1 MTKRR
6 VFLVVLDG
14 VGIGA
19 LPDAARY
26 GDEGSNTLGNLAQ
39 HVGGLEVPFLAS
51 LGLGRIAPLLGV
63 PAVAE
68 PRGAF
73 GKMAEASP
81 GKDTITGHWELTG
94 VVLDRPFPVYPAGF
108 PDAIITPFAQAIGR
122 RVLGNKPASGTAIIE
137 ELGPEHMATGA
148 PIVYT
153 SADSVFQIAAHE
165 AIIPIDE
172 LYRICTVARELLQG
186 EHQVA
191 RVIAR
196 PFVGEPGSFTRTKRR
211 KDFSVVPPEET
222 ILDRAAAHGIAVVG
236 VGKIEDIY
244 SGRGLT
250 ASYHTGDN
258 VSTLEQLLSLGAE
271 VEGPALVFANC
282 IDFDSLYGHR
292 NDPPGYAAALT
303 TADAYLAKIAALL
316 RPEDVLIIT
325 ADHGGDPTTAS
336 TDHSREYVPLLVTG
350 APVQPGAAL
359 GTRASFTDVAATIA
373 DLFGLVGWEKGVSFY
388 QELVRAAEKEQRATK
403 GFHGTKQE

>member
-1 MTKRR
+1 MMMKRR

-19 LPDAARY
+19 LPDADRY
-26 GDEGSNTLGNLAQ
+26 GDEGSNTLGNMAAN
-39 HVGGLEVPFLAS
+39 VGGLKVPFLTT
-51 LGLGRIAPLLGV
+51 LGLGRIEPLLGV
-63 PAVAE
+63 PAVE
-68 PRGAF
+68 NPRGAY
-73 GKMAEASP
+73 GKMAEASA

-94 VVLDRPFPVYPAGF
+94 VVLDRPFPVYPNGF
-108 PDAIITPFAQAIGR
+108 PDEIIVPFTKAIGR
-122 RVLGNKPASGTAIIE
+122 GVLGNKAASGTEIIKE
-137 ELGPEHMATGA
+137 YGPEHLATGK

-165 AIIPIDE
+165 EIIPIDE
-172 LYRICTVARELLQG
+172 LYRICTTARELLRG

-196 PFVGEPGSFTRTKRR
+196 PFIGQPGSFTRTKRR
-211 KDFSVVPPEET
+211 RDFSVVPPEET
-222 ILDRAAAHGIAVVG
+222 ILDRLAASGVAVVG

-258 VSTLEQLLSLGAE
+258 ISTLEQLLVLGTE
-271 VEGPALVFANC
+271 LEGPALVFANC

-292 NDPPGYAAALT
+292 NDPAGFAAALT
-303 TADAYLAKIAALL
+303 TADGYLEKIAALL
-316 RPEDVLIIT
+316 KPEDVLIIT
-325 ADHGGDPTTAS
+325 ADHGGDPTTPS

-350 APVQPGAAL
+350 PSVRPGVAL
-359 GTRASFTDVAATIA
+359 GVRTSFTDVAATIA
-373 DLFGLVGWEKGVSFY
+373 DLFGVAGWTKGISFF
-388 QELVRAAEKEQRATK
+388 QEMALTAEK
-403 GFHGTKQE
+403 

>member
-19 LPDAARY
+19 LPDAALY
-26 GDEGSNTLGNLAQ
+26 GDEGSNTLGNLAAQ
-39 HVGGLEVPFLAS
+39 VGGLQVPFLTT
-51 LGLGRIAPLLGV
+51 LGLGRIEPLQGV
-63 PAVAE
+63 PAVVN
-68 PRGAF
+68 PQGAY

-94 VVLDRPFPVYPAGF
+94 VVLDRPFPVYPKGF
-108 PDAIITPFAQAIGR
+108 PEEIITPFTEAIGR
-122 RVLGNKPASGTAIIE
+122 GVLGNKVASGTEIIE
-137 ELGPEHMATGA
+137 ELGPAHLATGD

-165 AIIPIDE
+165 EIIPIEE
-172 LYRICTVARELLQG
+172 LYRICTVARELLRG
-186 EHQVA
+186 EHRVA

-196 PFVGEPGSFTRTKRR
+196 PFIGKPGSFTRTKRR
-211 KDFSVVPPEET
+211 KDFSVLPPEET
-222 ILDRAAAHGIAVVG
+222 ILDRLAASGIGVVG
-236 VGKIEDIY
+236 VGKIQDIY

-258 VSTLEQLLSLGAE
+258 ISTLEQLLVLGTE
-271 VEGPALVFANC
+271 LEGPTLVFANC
-282 IDFDSLYGHR
+282 IDFDMLYGHR
-292 NDPPGYAAALT
+292 NDPVGYAAALT
-303 TADAYLAKIAALL
+303 TADGYLERVAAQL

-325 ADHGGDPTTAS
+325 ADHGGDPTTPS

-350 APVQPGAAL
+350 PSVRPGVDL
-359 GTRASFTDVAATIA
+359 GVRASFTDVAATIA
-373 DLFGLVGWEKGVSFY
+373 DLFGLADWMKGTSFF
-388 QELVRAAEKEQRATK
+388 QEVALTAEK
-403 GFHGTKQE
+403 

>member
-1 MTKRR
+1 MRKRR

-19 LPDAARY
+19 LPDAVRY
-26 GDEGSNTLGNLAQ
+26 GDEGSNTLGNMAAK
-39 HVGGLEVPFLAS
+39 VGGLRVPFLAA
-51 LGLGRIAPLLGV
+51 LGLGRIETLPGV
-63 PAVAE
+63 PAVE
-68 PRGAF
+68 NPRGAY
-73 GKMAEASP
+73 GKMAEASA

-94 VVLDRPFPVYPAGF
+94 VVLDRPFPVYPDGF
-108 PDAIITPFAQAIGR
+108 PEAIIAPFTKAIGR
-122 RVLGNKPASGTAIIE
+122 GVLGNKAASGTEIIE
-137 ELGPEHMATGA
+137 EYGPEHLATGK

-165 AIIPIDE
+165 EIIPIDE
-172 LYRICTVARELLQG
+172 LYRICATARELLRG

-196 PFVGEPGSFTRTKRR
+196 PFTGRPGSFTRTKRR
-211 KDFSVVPPEET
+211 RDFSVAPPEET
-222 ILDRAAAHGIAVVG
+222 ILDRLAASGIAVVG
-236 VGKIEDIY
+236 VGKIEDIF

-258 VSTLEQLLSLGAE
+258 IGTLQQLLTLGTTLD
-271 VEGPALVFANC
+271 GPALVFANC

-292 NDPPGYAAALT
+292 NDPEGFAAALT
-303 TADAYLAKIAALL
+303 TADGYLEKVAAQL

-325 ADHGGDPTTAS
+325 ADHGGDPTTPS

-350 APVQPGAAL
+350 PTVRPGVAL
-359 GTRASFTDVAATIA
+359 GVRTSFTDVSATLA
-373 DLFGLVGWEKGVSFY
+373 DLFGITGW
-388 QELVRAAEKEQRATK
+388 TK
-403 GFHGTKQE
+403 GSSFFQEMVLTADI

>member
-19 LPDAARY
+19 LPDAALY
-26 GDEGSNTLGNLAQ
+26 GDEGSNTLGNTAEK
-39 HVGGLEVPFLAS
+39 VGGLQVPFLS
-51 LGLGRIAPLLGV
+51 TLGLGRIEPLLGV
-63 PAVAE
+63 PAVAS
-68 PRGAF
+68 PRGAY
-73 GKMAEASP
+73 GKMAEASA

-94 VVLDRPFPVYPAGF
+94 VVLDRAFPVYPDGF
-108 PDAIITPFAQAIGR
+108 PAEILTPFAEAIGR
-122 RVLGNKPASGTAIIE
+122 GVLGNKAASGTEIIE
-137 ELGPEHMATGA
+137 ELGPKHLATGD

-165 AIIPIDE
+165 EIIPIDE
-172 LYRICTVARELLQG
+172 LYQICATAREILRG

-196 PFVGEPGSFTRTKRR
+196 PFIGEPGSFTRTKRR
-211 KDFSVVPPEET
+211 KDFSVMPPEET
-222 ILDRAAAHGIAVVG
+222 ILDRLVASGIAVVG

-258 VSTLEQLLSLGAE
+258 VSTLEQLLTLGAE
-271 VEGPALVFANC
+271 LEGPALVFANC

-292 NDPPGYAAALT
+292 NDPVGFAAALAM
-303 TADAYLAKIAALL
+303 ADGYLERVAVLL
-316 RPEDVLIIT
+316 KPEDVLIIT
-325 ADHGGDPTTAS
+325 ADHGGDPTTPS

-350 APVQPGAAL
+350 ASVRPGINL
-359 GTRASFTDVAATIA
+359 GVRASFTDVAATIA
-373 DLFGLVGWEKGVSFY
+373 DLFGLVSWTKGTSFF
-388 QELVRAAEKEQRATK
+388 QEMAVAAEK
-403 GFHGTKQE
+403 